1 MSRNQTR
8 RKTSIFPLLLALV
21 ILLLVAGG
29 GISLYRTIENA
40 IVNNSGGN
48 AGNGGNSA
56 DGTVVTGAPFVVYQ
70 DESETPYSTEISQG
84 VVIEETA
91 TFTVKHS
98 GEDAE
103 ITVKATP
110 LRLKNDYT
118 FYCYNS
124 KGQGYAY
131 SWNKEI
137 IGARQDEIDICQYF
151 DIALDQ
157 DSNVIKVTGTTANAL
172 RGFAKSE
179 FTNGT
184 YKLPVIPTQD
194 MFCLAI
200 TTGGK
205 TMKLN
210 CSFKSKATGI
220 SLSQGQVYFGELV

>member
-1 MSRNQTR
+1 MSRNQTKK
-8 RKTSIFPLLLALV
+8 KTSIFPLLLALI

-29 GISLYRTIENA
+29 GISLYRTIQNA
-40 IVNNSGGN
+40 ILGNDGGN
-48 AGNGGNSA
+48 DGGWT
-56 DGTVVTGAPFVVYQ
+56 DGTETIGAPFVVYQ
-70 DESETPYSTEISQG
+70 DENETPYSTEISNG

-98 GEDAE
+98 VDDAE

-110 LRLKNDYT
+110 IRLQNDYT

-151 DIALDQ
+151 DIDIDQ
-157 DSNVIKVTGTTANAL
+157 ESNTIKVTGTTANAL
-172 RGFAKSE
+172 GGFAKSE
-179 FTNGT
+179 FANGT
-184 YKLPVIPTQD
+184 YKLPVMPTQD

-220 SLSQGQVYFGELV
+220 NLSQGQVYFGELV